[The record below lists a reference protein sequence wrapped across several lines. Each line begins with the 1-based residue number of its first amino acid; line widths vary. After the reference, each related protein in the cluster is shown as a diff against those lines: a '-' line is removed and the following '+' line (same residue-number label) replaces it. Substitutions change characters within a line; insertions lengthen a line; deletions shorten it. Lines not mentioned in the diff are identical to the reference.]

1 VDGILRD
8 VSYGKKIN
16 QPPIIVLNVVV
27 VEAEGLEA
35 KDPNGERIS
44 HAFL

>member
-1 VDGILRD
+1 
-8 VSYGKKIN
+8 
-16 QPPIIVLNVVV
+16 V

-44 HAFL
+44 HAFLWLLDDFVPNSPAWWSLKVNRQINC

>member
-1 VDGILRD
+1 MWEKN
-8 VSYGKKIN
+8 KK

-35 KDPNGERIS
+35 KDPNGESFLHVRIIR
-44 HAFL
+44 L